1 MRKAGLVGVG
11 IVLGWPASKTWSD
24 LHQQPRDVPAQPAC
38 GILRSAPPG
47 SPSTAK
53 AIERQAGRWSCPGTL
68 AGQCN
73 SIRTIL
79 LPQDVRADLD
89 DKQADRISN
98 EGEIVKAL
106 RLPGTTD

>member
-1 MRKAGLVGVG
+1 MKTTVETTTDSSFIQPRPSSTAPRCAGSAGLWEFFVALRQE
-11 IVLGWPASKTWSD
+11 VLP
-24 LHQQPRDVPAQPAC
+24 
-38 GILRSAPPG
+38 
-47 SPSTAK
+47 
-53 AIERQAGRWSCPGTL
+53 
-68 AGQCN
+68 
-73 SIRTIL
+73 RTIL